1 MAEAV
6 EAAVGRANAVIDQQY
21 QLALEEYNNN
31 VLQEETIRTLK
42 DKQNLQQYEY
52 QTGIKEAQEKAQ
64 LAAYE
69 RSNEIYQNNLK
80 SIDFYADTARSRVQL
95 GLDEQIAQLSFQL
108 EDLDRD
114 FARKATAAAFGTS
127 EQDQIIDNAQENAR
141 LASEELVI
149 DKTQRTAE
157 FDSRLATIEAEEQ
170 KVAGEFDIE
179 RQRLGQFDIRERGLS
194 KFDIQKKKLR
204 TETRYNQLNN
214 QLESIV
220 KTGAAKAR
228 GLKGRGADKMIN
240 SIAAMSGLNS
250 QQFNDSLYLAEES
263 IQLEKGLEKETIG
276 LERGI
281 ATKSLSVQEPYA
293 KKVLSIKK
301 GLTKTERESYLG
313 QLGISQQKIE
323 AGKKQTQAAANLR
336 KEQIAETLG
345 IDTEEFE
352 LSKEKLAESIMSAG
366 EAAKIQLEEIE
377 NKAFEAKNQS
387 YAQRM
392 LKPEFGPALPEPFKT
407 PKTEYIKPLPPIYQ
421 TKGSIKGGA
430 GAGYV
435 KPQQPSGLSTAL
447 SIGSAALAIAAPFTM
462 GATAGILGGLSAG
475 TGFLAGL
482 FK

>member
-1 MAEAV
+1 MAKEV
-6 EAAVGRANAVIDQQY
+6 KTAVGRANAVIDQQY

-31 VLQEETIRTLK
+31 VIQEERIRTLK
-42 DKQNLQQYEY
+42 DEQNLQQYEY

-69 RSNEIYQNNLK
+69 RSNKVYQNNLK
-80 SIDFYADTARSRVQL
+80 SIDFFADTARNRVQL

-114 FARKATAAAFGTS
+114 FARRATAAAFGTS
-127 EQDQIIDNAQENAR
+127 EQDQIIGNAEENAR
-141 LASEELVI
+141 LATQELTI
-149 DKTQRTAE
+149 EKGRRTAE
-157 FDSRLATIEAEEQ
+157 FDAKLGYIDSEGNKI
-170 KVAGEFDIE
+170 AGEFDIE
-179 RQRLGQFDIRERGLS
+179 S
-194 KFDIQKKKLR
+194 KKVQS
-204 TETRYNQLNN
+204 ENRYSQLNN
-214 QLESIV
+214 QLEGII
-220 KTGAAKAR
+220 KKGAAQAR
-228 GLKGRGADKMIN
+228 GIKGRSANKVVD
-240 SIAAMSGLNS
+240 SIAAMNGLNT
-250 QQFNDSLYLAEES
+250 QRFNDSLERAEQS
-263 IQLEKGLEKETIG
+263 IAIQKTLTKKQRLSIFGDKTAEKGS
-276 LERGI
+276 
-281 ATKSLSVQEPYA
+281 A
-293 KKVLSIKK
+293 
-301 GLTKTERESYLG
+301 SYLG
-313 QLGISQQKIE
+313 ALGIEEQKNE
-323 AGKKQTQAAANLR
+323 AGKKQTKAAANLR
-336 KEQIAETLG
+336 KDQIAETLG

-421 TKGSIKGGA
+421 TKGSLKGGA

-447 SIGSAALAIAAPFTM
+447 GIGSAALAIAAPFTG
-462 GATAGILGGLSAG
+462 GATAGILGGLSTG
-475 TGFLAGL
+475 TGFLSQL